1 MTCNIFGHFIHTI
14 RIYLVSLDLF
24 IMKTLS
30 MKVLV
35 VLLIFGS
42 SSLVL
47 YSCILDG
54 DSDFKTLTDSDSSSK
69 IFTPKANSTNLP
81 AEDFE
86 LTLLSGES
94 LKLSNYRGKVIV
106 LNFWASWCPPCR
118 WEMPSFERVWKEYQG
133 LDVMFI
139 GIAISD
145 RKEDAIEFVESV
157 GVTYPIGL
165 DTTGYISEL
174 YSIVHMPTT
183 YFIDRDGNV
192 ARKLINVANEG
203 VLQVFLRGQ
212 QVKK

>member
-1 MTCNIFGHFIHTI
+1 
-14 RIYLVSLDLF
+14 
-24 IMKTLS
+24 MKTLS

>member
-1 MTCNIFGHFIHTI
+1 M
-14 RIYLVSLDLF
+14 SD
-24 IMKTLS
+24 S
-30 MKVLV
+30 
-35 VLLIFGS
+35 
-42 SSLVL
+42 
-47 YSCILDG
+47 
-54 DSDFKTLTDSDSSSK
+54 DSDFKTFNDSDSSSK
-69 IFTPKANSTNLP
+69 IFTPKANSINLP

-94 LKLSNYRGKVIV
+94 LKLSDYRGKVVV

-165 DTTGYISEL
+165 DATGYISEL

-192 ARKLINVANEG
+192 ARKLTNVANEG
-203 VLQVFLRGQ
+203 VLRVFLRGQ
-212 QVKK
+212 QVKN

>member
-1 MTCNIFGHFIHTI
+1 
-14 RIYLVSLDLF
+14 
-24 IMKTLS
+24 MKTSSL
-30 MKVLV
+30 KVLV

-42 SSLVL
+42 SSLLL
-47 YSCILDG
+47 YSCMSDS
-54 DSDFKTLTDSDSSSK
+54 DSDFKTFNDSDSSSK
-69 IFTPKANSTNLP
+69 IFTPKANSINLP

-94 LKLSNYRGKVIV
+94 LKLSDYRGKVVV

-165 DTTGYISEL
+165 DATGYISEL

-192 ARKLINVANEG
+192 ARKLTNVANEG
-203 VLQVFLRGQ
+203 VLRVFLRGQ
-212 QVKK
+212 QVKN